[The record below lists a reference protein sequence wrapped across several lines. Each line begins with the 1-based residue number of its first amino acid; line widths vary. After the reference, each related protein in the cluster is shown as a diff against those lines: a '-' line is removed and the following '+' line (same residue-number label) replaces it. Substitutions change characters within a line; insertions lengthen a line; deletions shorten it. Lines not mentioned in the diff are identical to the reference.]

1 MVVASERSLGREGS
15 DFAHRKWEWFHGTQ
29 KYYETKPLKND
40 GWTMSSFLGL
50 PIFRG
55 YIKFPGCMSFGG
67 DTHTHTQSL
76 IIWEFMIEVFW
87 IPQKNDDKP
96 FFSPYFF
103 FFWNFCLLFLG
114 FICWTY
120 RQLWMT
126 VESEGLAT
134 SGDRYWVKQNNW
146 MNSLKLTVGF
156 WKQSFWPEG
165 KFPSLN
171 INHLFLGA
179 LAVGFKEGSL
189 LFFILLLTYC

>member
-67 DTHTHTQSL
+67 DTHTHTVTHHLRIHDWSVLNSSKKWWQT
-76 IIWEFMIEVFW
+76 I
-87 IPQKNDDKP
+87 
-96 FFSPYFF
+96 FFAIL